1 LLLKSS
7 FKAIIDSPY
16 HCAENYRNAASLT
29 IYQSHR
35 RWLLPSENRT
45 GGTEHEVA
53 QQPLDIREFARPVIN
68 AFGKTIAVVGITS
81 STRRITKEMILPM
94 SEKVKA
100 AASKISAD
108 MGFNT

>member
-1 LLLKSS
+1 
-7 FKAIIDSPY
+7 
-16 HCAENYRNAASLT
+16 
-29 IYQSHR
+29 
-35 RWLLPSENRT
+35 
-45 GGTEHEVA
+45 
-53 QQPLDIREFARPVIN
+53 VIN